1 MTISCSSPTGAVYT
15 GSKGYEIGESSRA
28 SVGSN
33 IVNLL
38 QLEKG
43 EKVTSMIR
51 VRPEDEGKFVC
62 MVTEQGVIKRTE
74 LSAYRNVRKMGLI
87 AVSLDEGD
95 RLAWVRLTS
104 GEDQLIVATR
114 QGMAI
119 RFNETDARVLGR
131 TARGVRALNLEED
144 DIVVGMVPVME
155 NTTVLT
161 VSENGQ
167 GRRTDP
173 AEYRLQSR
181 GGKGIKNYD
190 TQKNGPVAGV
200 LAVGKRTM

>member
-1 MTISCSSPTGAVYT
+1 FVEELFLCSTHDYILFFTDRGRVYRL
-15 GSKGYEIGESSRA
+15 KGYEIGESSRA

-95 RLAWVRLTS
+95 RLAWVRLS
-104 GEDQLIVATR
+104 SREDQLIVASR
-114 QGMAI
+114 QGIAI
-119 RFNETDARVLGR
+119 R
-131 TARGVRALNLEED
+131 
-144 DIVVGMVPVME
+144 
-155 NTTVLT
+155 
-161 VSENGQ
+161 
-167 GRRTDP
+167 
-173 AEYRLQSR
+173 
-181 GGKGIKNYD
+181 
-190 TQKNGPVAGV
+190 
-200 LAVGKRTM
+200 

>member
-1 MTISCSSPTGAVYT
+1 MWQPV
-15 GSKGYEIGESSRA
+15 
-28 SVGSN
+28 
-33 IVNLL
+33 
-38 QLEKG
+38 
-43 EKVTSMIR
+43 R
-51 VRPEDEGKFVC
+51 VWP
-62 MVTEQGVIKRTE
+62 
-74 LSAYRNVRKMGLI
+74 S
-87 AVSLDEGD
+87 
-95 RLAWVRLTS
+95 
-104 GEDQLIVATR
+104 
-114 QGMAI
+114 

-200 LAVGKRTM
+200 LAVGEEDDVILISDDGIIIRIPVAEISTRAGMPAVCVSCASGRAAVWYPSAGLPMRTRRKLPLRAKLLPRQKLPPRRLRTAPEPLRKNNILL

>member
-1 MTISCSSPTGAVYT
+1 
-15 GSKGYEIGESSRA
+15 
-28 SVGSN
+28 
-33 IVNLL
+33 
-38 QLEKG
+38 
-43 EKVTSMIR
+43 MIR

-161 VSENGQ
+161 VSENGLDAAQ
-167 GRRTDP
+167 TRQNTVCR
-173 AEYRLQSR
+173 
-181 GGKGIKNYD
+181 
-190 TQKNGPVAGV
+190 
-200 LAVGKRTM
+200 AVEARASRTMIPRRMGR

>member
-1 MTISCSSPTGAVYT
+1 M
-15 GSKGYEIGESSRA
+15 
-28 SVGSN
+28 
-33 IVNLL
+33 
-38 QLEKG
+38 
-43 EKVTSMIR
+43 
-51 VRPEDEGKFVC
+51 
-62 MVTEQGVIKRTE
+62 
-74 LSAYRNVRKMGLI
+74 
-87 AVSLDEGD
+87 
-95 RLAWVRLTS
+95 
-104 GEDQLIVATR
+104 
-114 QGMAI
+114 
-119 RFNETDARVLGR
+119 
-131 TARGVRALNLEED
+131 RALNLEED

-200 LAVGKRTM
+200 LAVGEEDDVILISDDGIIIRIPVAEISTQSRYAGGVRVMRIGEGSRLVSLCRAPHEDEEEAAAESEAPVEAETPAEETADSTETPAEE